1 MNEAKKLTQF
11 SKSSGCGCKIEP
23 KVLQDMLGSLN
34 PGYRS
39 PHLLV
44 GSENADDA
52 SVYDLGNGL
61 LLLQSTDF
69 FTPIVDDAY
78 LFGQIAASNALS
90 DIWAM
95 GGKPIMAN
103 VILGW
108 PLDELGPY
116 LVSEVMQGALDIC
129 THAGVSV
136 AGGHSIDIPVPIFG
150 LSVTGTCHKNELKT
164 NKGAKSGDTLLLTKP
179 LGIGILSSALKKDML
194 SDAGYEA
201 LRKNIT
207 QLNTFGGEVAKITGV
222 HAMTDITGFG
232 FVGHLLEMCKASDTT
247 AHIDWKKVPL
257 IEEAKPL
264 AAKLIMPDNAYR
276 NWNAC
281 QNEIDSQVDEAFPF
295 LCDPQTNG
303 GLLLSVDAKSLGEV
317 MALAEEEQAE
327 VHIIGRMVERG
338 GKFIVVE

>member
-23 KVLQDMLGSLN
+23 KVLQDMLGRLN

-52 SVYDLGNGL
+52 SVYDLGNGM

-78 LFGQIAASNALS
+78 LFGQIAASNAIS

-116 LVSEVMQGALDIC
+116 LVNEVMQGAMDIC
-129 THAGVSV
+129 SHAGVSV
-136 AGGHSIDIPVPIFG
+136 AGGHSIDIPIPIFG

-164 NKGAKSGDTLLLTKP
+164 NKGAKSGDVILLTKP

-194 SDAGYEA
+194 SEAGYEA
-201 LRKNIT
+201 LRKNII
-207 QLNTFGGEVAKITGV
+207 QLNHFGGIISKNSGV

-232 FVGHLLEMCKASDTT
+232 FVGHLLEICKASNLT
-247 AHIDWKKVPL
+247 AQIDWKNVPL

-264 AAKLIMPDNAYR
+264 AAKLILPDNAYR

-281 QNEIDSQVDEAFPF
+281 EKEIISHVDEAFPF

-303 GLLLSVDAKSLGEV
+303 GLLFTVNAKSLGEV

-327 VHIIGRMVERG
+327 IHIIGSMEERG
-338 GKFIVVE
+338 EKRIIIR

>member
-1 MNEAKKLTQF
+1 MNEVKKLTQF

-23 KVLQDMLGSLN
+23 KVLNDMLSGLK

-39 PHLLV
+39 PHILV
-44 GSENADDA
+44 GNEHADDA
-52 SVYDLGNGL
+52 SVYDLGNGI

-95 GGKPIMAN
+95 GGKPVMAN

-108 PLDELGPY
+108 PLEELGPF
-116 LVSEVMQGALDIC
+116 LVSEVMQGAADVC
-129 THAGVSV
+129 TRAGVSI

-164 NKGAKSGDTLLLTKP
+164 NQGAQIGDVILLTKA
-179 LGIGILSSALKKDML
+179 LGIGILSSALKKDVL
-194 SDAGYEA
+194 SDAGYLA
-201 LRKNIT
+201 LKKHIIE
-207 QLNTFGGEVAKITGV
+207 LNTFGGDVSKIAGV
-222 HAMTDITGFG
+222 NAMTDITGFG
-232 FVGHLLEMCKASDTT
+232 FIGHLLEICKASNTT
-247 AHIDWKKVPL
+247 ANIEWKKVPL
-257 IEEAKPL
+257 IDEAKPL
-264 AAKLIMPDNAYR
+264 GAKLILPDNAYR

-281 QNEIDSQVDEAFPF
+281 EHEVASAVDEAFPF

-303 GLLLSVDAKSLGEV
+303 GLLFTVEAASVGEV
-317 MALAEEEQAE
+317 MALAAQEQVE
-327 VHIIGRMVERG
+327 VHIIGKMEERG
-338 GKFIVVE
+338 AKHIVIG

>member
-23 KVLQDMLGSLN
+23 KVLHDMLGSLN

-39 PHLLV
+39 PNLLV

-52 SVYDLGNGL
+52 SVYDLGNEL

-108 PLDELGPY
+108 PLDELGPF
-116 LVSEVMQGALDIC
+116 LVSEVMQGASDVC
-129 THAGVSV
+129 SQVGVSM

-150 LSVTGTCHKNELKT
+150 LSVTGTCNKNELKT
-164 NKGAKSGDTLLLTKP
+164 NKGAKSGDVILLTKP

-201 LRKNIT
+201 LRKNII
-207 QLNTFGGEVAKITGV
+207 QLNNFGGEVSKIAGV

-232 FVGHLLEMCKASDTT
+232 FVGHLLEICKASDTT
-247 AHIDWKKVPL
+247 AQIDWKKVPI

-276 NWNAC
+276 NWNAYE
-281 QNEIDSQVDEAFPF
+281 NDIISHIDEAFPF

-303 GLLLSVDAKSLGEV
+303 GLLFTVNSKSLGEV
-317 MALAEEEQAE
+317 MALAEEQQAE
-327 VHIIGRMVERG
+327 VHIIGIMGEQG
-338 GKFIVVE
+338 PKYIVVE